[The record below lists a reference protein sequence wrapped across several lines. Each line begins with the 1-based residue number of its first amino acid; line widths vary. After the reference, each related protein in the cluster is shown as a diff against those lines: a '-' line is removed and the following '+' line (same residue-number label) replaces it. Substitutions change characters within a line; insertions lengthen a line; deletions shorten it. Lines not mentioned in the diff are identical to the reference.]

1 MKSFFYSVSIFSL
14 AFSLL
19 PLGGC
24 RICLDTHDLDYPAYG
39 GAWQRTQRD
48 SGRVGSVFDPGGAKV
63 AALVER
69 EDPLTP
75 DVMERMKQSAE
86 GTQDPDRQPD
96 FEGDSSSEEFEEM
109 DPTPELMDKNLEDI
123 EEEQDSDLRERRLE
137 DIEIRI
143 KRRVPE
149 A

>member
-1 MKSFFYSVSIFSL
+1 MKPFFYSVSIVALSF
-14 AFSLL
+14 FVL
-19 PLGGC
+19 PFGGC
-24 RICLDTHDLDYPAYG
+24 RICLDTHDLDYPTYG

-48 SGRVGSVFDPGGAKV
+48 TGRVGSVFDPGGAKV

-69 EDPLTP
+69 EDPLKP

-86 GTQDPDRQPD
+86 GTLDPDRQPG
-96 FEGDSSSEEFEEM
+96 FEGDASTEQFKEM

-123 EEEQDSDLRERRLE
+123 EEEQEGDLRERRLE

>member
-1 MKSFFYSVSIFSL
+1 MTR
-14 AFSLL
+14 
-19 PLGGC
+19 C
-24 RICLDTHDLDYPAYG
+24 
-39 GAWQRTQRD
+39 
-48 SGRVGSVFDPGGAKV
+48 VGSVFDPGGAKV

-69 EDPLTP
+69 EDPPTP

-86 GTQDPDRQPD
+86 GTQDPDRLPD

-149 A
+149 LDRLCEYCVFLR

>member
-1 MKSFFYSVSIFSL
+1 MKSFFYPVSIFSL

-19 PLGGC
+19 SLGGC

-86 GTQDPDRQPD
+86 GTQDPDRQPG

-123 EEEQDSDLRERRLE
+123 EQEQDSDLRERRLE

>member
-14 AFSLL
+14 AFFVL

-69 EDPLTP
+69 EDPPTP

-86 GTQDPDRQPD
+86 GTQDPDRQPG

-109 DPTPELMDKNLEDI
+109 DPTPELMEKNLEDI